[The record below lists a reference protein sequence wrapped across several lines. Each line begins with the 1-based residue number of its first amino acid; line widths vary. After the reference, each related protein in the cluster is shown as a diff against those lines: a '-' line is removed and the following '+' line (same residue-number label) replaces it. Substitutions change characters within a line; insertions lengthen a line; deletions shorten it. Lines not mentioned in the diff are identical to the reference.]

1 MAPKQRLD
9 LSDSIIGH
17 ALTLLGAEGASGL
30 SQPRVARAAG
40 IPQGHLTYYF
50 PRKLD
55 LVRAVVERYFQRTSE
70 QLLAAARDLP
80 DAALGDMPSRVAAV
94 LADPARMR
102 AMVGVVQVAIAEP
115 EVMAFLRQRVQI
127 FRASIAAVLR
137 QRAPARAT
145 DAIERDAA
153 LVLAAIW
160 GLAIQ
165 AFVMAEDAAVLAPRL
180 HALLAAASR

>member
-1 MAPKQRLD
+1 MATKQRTD
-9 LSDSIIGH
+9 LSDAIIGH
-17 ALTLLGAEGASGL
+17 ALALLGAEGASGL

-70 QLLAAARDLP
+70 ELLAAARELP
-80 DAALGDMPSRVAAV
+80 EATLGDVPTRVAAV
-94 LADPARMR
+94 LADPARLR

-127 FRASIAAVLR
+127 FRTAITGVLR
-137 QRAPARAT
+137 RRAPPRPGA
-145 DAIERDAA
+145 DVERDAA
-153 LVLAAIW
+153 LVLATLW

-165 AFVMAEDAAVLAPRL
+165 AFVLDEDAATLQPRL
-180 HALLAAASR
+180 HALLAPPG